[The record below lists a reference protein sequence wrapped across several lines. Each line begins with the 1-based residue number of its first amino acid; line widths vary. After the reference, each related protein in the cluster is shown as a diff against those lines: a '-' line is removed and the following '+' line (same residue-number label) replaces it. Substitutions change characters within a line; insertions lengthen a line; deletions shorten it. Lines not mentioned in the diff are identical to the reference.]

1 MDPSKNVHARI
12 AALETELQALK
23 ADLPVAN
30 ESATTDRRGLV
41 KLLAAGAVG
50 AVTGAVALSASPAG
64 AADGAPVVQGVANN
78 ATNTTSLVASAD
90 SALFLNGAV
99 YGLEVDGGA
108 ANALFIASGLSP
120 QARPGDAGALYVDAG
135 GTWWVCVI
143 GSATAATW
151 RSIGG
156 PTAAGQL
163 NLLPAPRRVY
173 DSRPGNAPTP
183 GGDGALAGGGSRPVD
198 LSFGTAG
205 GILGPAVPFAATAAL
220 LSRTVTNTL
229 GSGFMAVFSN
239 AVVYPGNSNI
249 NWSASAQNIA
259 VTTLTALD
267 SARVC
272 RFQSGGGATDFL
284 VDVIGY
290 YL

>member
-12 AALETELQALK
+12 AALEADLQALK

-64 AADGAPVVQGVANN
+64 AADGSPVVQGVANN

-90 SALFLNGAV
+90 SALALNGAV
-99 YGLEVDGGA
+99 YGLEVNGDA
-108 ANALFIASGLSP
+108 ANALFVASGPSP
-120 QARPGDAGALYVDAG
+120 RGTPGDAGALYVDLT

-156 PTAAGQL
+156 PNTAGQF

-183 GGDGALAGGGSRPVD
+183 GGDGPLPGGGSRPVD
-198 LSFGTAG
+198 LTGIFGTAVPG
-205 GILGPAVPFAATAAL
+205 GATAAL
-220 LSRTVTNTL
+220 ISLTVTNTV
-229 GSGFMAVFSN
+229 GAGFMAVFSN
-239 AVVYPGNSNI
+239 AVAYPGNSNI

-259 VTTLTALD
+259 VTTLTAVD